1 MSGTPVQ
8 SADSK
13 SLGLRGQLCPG
24 LCDPSGVQTP
34 GARGAGRR
42 FTQQAAELPFS
53 GQLGA
58 DHETIPI
65 YFFAS

>member
-13 SLGLRGQLCPG
+13 GLGLRGQLCPG
-24 LCDPSGVQTP
+24 LCDPSRVQTP

-42 FTQQAAELPFS
+42 FTQQVAELPFS
-53 GQLGA
+53 GQLSA
-58 DHETIPI
+58 DHETIAI
-65 YFFAS
+65 DSFAS